1 MFGRVNLFK
10 TVLQLFNCLLSVS
23 TWVFKPY
30 KYFTAPLTPFKS
42 VAKCS
47 VRIWLHLW
55 PASKVWSQLLH
66 LWLHLW
72 RASKVKSNLPAYLR
86 IWLRLFYPCQRNK
99 QRGYIF
105 GGIFDACQRWSQSR
119 YQIWLYL
126 WHASKE
132 QQIHFFVPCTNNKT
146 SESTA
151 SLSLAERW
159 LITKISRQ
167 LNSVLTYSLLTKC
180 IIPATNTAEYV
191 LVEYALLP
199 HNGDVKRLSK

>member
-105 GGIFDACQRWSQSR
+105 GGIFDACQMKE
-119 YQIWLYL
+119 LYSIL
-126 WHASKE
+126 TTDSSAFRTRVFL
-132 QQIHFFVPCTNNKT
+132 FFGK
-146 SESTA
+146 
-151 SLSLAERW
+151 
-159 LITKISRQ
+159 KK
-167 LNSVLTYSLLTKC
+167 NSCKLL
-180 IIPATNTAEYV
+180 Y
-191 LVEYALLP
+191 Y
-199 HNGDVKRLSK
+199 